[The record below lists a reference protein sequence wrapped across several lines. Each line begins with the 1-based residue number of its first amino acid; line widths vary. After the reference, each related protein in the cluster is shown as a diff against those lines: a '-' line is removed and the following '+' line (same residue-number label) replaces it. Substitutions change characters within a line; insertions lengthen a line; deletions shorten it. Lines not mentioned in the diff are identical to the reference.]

1 MSNHLYMAASVLI
14 RMVVGLLVFTL
25 LARGLGPGEYG
36 VVATVFSYATL
47 ASLLTDFGLTSKTL
61 RDIGEDR
68 ARGGEILN
76 SSLSVKIYLTLI
88 VMAVGAVVLF
98 LMPGT
103 ATIRLSSGL
112 FGSAILIGTIGDM
125 ALVAF
130 RGMGRYSRETW
141 MTSWVSTI
149 HLLVVGSVSM
159 LSGNI
164 LFVSAAFIISRL
176 VYSVIAI
183 SSAEKLFPEHA
194 LRPESLRNVWMSV
207 RGAWGWAV
215 DSGLGY
221 LTSQIDGILVAALF
235 GLHAAGIY
243 QSGSRFIQAALG
255 LVVILA
261 AVHIP
266 KLARTSKDSVSIGKD
281 ERRMMAEFLG
291 AGVLL
296 AGIFWLGG
304 PLITRFL
311 LGAAYKEVNS
321 LWFSFAVF
329 VLLRY
334 LAAALGTSLTARGV
348 PITRIV
354 GQLAALVVI
363 AVGFVMFVPKA
374 GLGVVPWIMS
384 AGALATLL
392 SYCVAR
398 LLISRGA
405 GRVELAKATPSR

>member
-14 RMVVGLLVFTL
+14 RMVAGLLVFTL

-47 ASLLTDFGLTSKTL
+47 GSLLTDFGLASKTL

-68 ARGGEILN
+68 ERGGAILN
-76 SSLSVKIYLTLI
+76 SSLSVKSYLTLI
-88 VMAVGAVVLF
+88 VMAAGILVLV
-98 LMPGT
+98 LMPGSR
-103 ATIRLSSGL
+103 TIRLASGL

-125 ALVAF
+125 ALVSF
-130 RGMGRYSRETW
+130 RGMGRFSRETW
-141 MTSWVSTI
+141 ITASVSTV

-164 LFVSAAFIISRL
+164 LLVSAAFIASR
-176 VYSVIAI
+176 VIYSLIAI
-183 SSAEKLFPEHA
+183 GAAEKLFA
-194 LRPESLRNVWMSV
+194 GTSLRPESPRRVWVAV

-221 LTSQIDGILVAALF
+221 LTSQIDGILVAAMF
-235 GLHAAGIY
+235 GLHSAGIY

-266 KLARTSKDSVSIGKD
+266 ALAKASKETVRIGKG
-281 ERRMMAEFLG
+281 ERRMMIEFLS
-291 AGVLL
+291 AGVGL
-296 AGIFWLGG
+296 GVIFWAGG

-311 LGAAYKEVNS
+311 LGDAYKEVDS

-329 VLLRY
+329 VCLRY

-348 PITRIV
+348 PITRIL

-363 AVGFVMFVPKA
+363 AIGFALFVPGA

-398 LLISRGA
+398 ILIARSGVRQA
-405 GRVELAKATPSR
+405 V

>member
-14 RMVVGLLVFTL
+14 RMVAGLLVFTL

-47 ASLLTDFGLTSKTL
+47 ASLLTDFGLASKTL

-68 ARGGEILN
+68 ERGGAILN
-76 SSLSVKIYLTLI
+76 SSLSVKSYLTLI
-88 VMAVGAVVLF
+88 VMAVGILVLV
-98 LMPGT
+98 LMPGSP
-103 ATIRLSSGL
+103 TIRLASGL

-130 RGMGRYSRETW
+130 RGMGRFSRETW
-141 MTSWVSTI
+141 ITASVSTV

-164 LFVSAAFIISRL
+164 LWVSAAFIASR
-176 VYSVIAI
+176 VIYSLIAI
-183 SSAEKLFPEHA
+183 GAAEKLFAGSP
-194 LRPESLRNVWMSV
+194 LRPESLRSVWVAV

-221 LTSQIDGILVAALF
+221 LTSQIDGILVAAMF
-235 GLHAAGIY
+235 GLHSAGIY

-266 KLARTSKDSVSIGKD
+266 QLAKASKETVRIGKG
-281 ERRMMAEFLG
+281 ERRMMIEFLC
-291 AGVLL
+291 
-296 AGIFWLGG
+296 AGIGLGVIFWAGG
-304 PLITRFL
+304 PLITRLL
-311 LGAAYKEVNS
+311 LGAAYKEVDS

-329 VLLRY
+329 VCLRY

-348 PITRIV
+348 PITRIL

-363 AVGFVMFVPKA
+363 AIGFALFVPGA
-374 GLGVVPWIMS
+374 GLGAVPWIMS
-384 AGALATLL
+384 AGALSTLL

-398 LLISRGA
+398 VLIARSG
-405 GRVELAKATPSR
+405 V

>member
-14 RMVVGLLVFTL
+14 RMVAGLLVFTL

-47 ASLLTDFGLTSKTL
+47 ASLLTDFGLASKTL

-68 ARGGEILN
+68 ERGGAILN
-76 SSLSVKIYLTLI
+76 SSLSVKSYLTLI
-88 VMAVGAVVLF
+88 VMAVGILVLVF
-98 LMPGT
+98 MPGSR
-103 ATIRLSSGL
+103 TIRLASGL

-130 RGMGRYSRETW
+130 RGMGRFSRETW
-141 MTSWVSTI
+141 ITASVSTV

-164 LFVSAAFIISRL
+164 LLVSAAFIASR
-176 VYSVIAI
+176 VIYSLIAI
-183 SSAEKLFPEHA
+183 GAAEKLFSGTP
-194 LRPESLRNVWMSV
+194 LRPESLRNVWVAV

-221 LTSQIDGILVAALF
+221 LTSQIDGILVAAMF
-235 GLHAAGIY
+235 GLHSAGIY

-266 KLARTSKDSVSIGKD
+266 ALAKASKETVSIGKG
-281 ERRMMAEFLG
+281 ERRMMIEFLC
-291 AGVLL
+291 AGVGL
-296 AGIFWLGG
+296 GVIFWAGG

-311 LGAAYKEVNS
+311 LGGAYKEVDS

-329 VLLRY
+329 VCLRY

-348 PITRIV
+348 PITRIM

-363 AVGFVMFVPKA
+363 AIGFASFVPGA
-374 GLGVVPWIMS
+374 GLGAVPWIMS
-384 AGALATLL
+384 AGALSTLL

-398 LLISRGA
+398 ILIARGGA
-405 GRVELAKATPSR
+405 RPAA